1 MFQIIVGLWEYAH
14 HLGIYFGHYA
24 ILGNDFRSP
33 KRLHGDLDVFRLDSD
48 QWAKK
53 TNAVDRGMHVYNI
66 KDFYN
71 FEGQF
76 PQLQTFF
83 KIQVVM

>member
-1 MFQIIVGLWEYAH
+1 MPFGEATYGGL
-14 HLGIYFGHYA
+14 
-24 ILGNDFRSP
+24 
-33 KRLHGDLDVFRLDSD
+33 KRISTDLDVFRLDFD

-53 TNAVDRGMHVYNI
+53 KDADDRGVNVYNI

-76 PQLQTFF
+76 PRR
-83 KIQVVM
+83 